1 MAEKNILNYLSS
13 VINGHSRGVEG
24 ESYKSIFGGSII
36 IDAEKFPMMT
46 TQRVH
51 LYDIVEALNYKLMP
65 LAVASLLECPF
76 NMTTLECATRHFTMQ
91 LYVMDNVLY
100 AQVSKYLTSTD
111 DFHNDLAR
119 MALCHRTIATKLR
132 MKHGPLKIIFGE
144 VRMPAPDQKRLQNQL
159 KKKSRLFPDLSFKST
174 SGSLD
179 ASHIMVSGY
188 YPID

>member
-1 MAEKNILNYLSS
+1 MAEKNILAYLSS
-13 VINGHSRGVEG
+13 VLNGHSRAVEG
-24 ESYKSIFGGSII
+24 ESYKSIFGGTIV

-65 LAVASLLECPF
+65 LAVSSLLECPF
-76 NMTTLECATRHFTMQ
+76 TMTTVECATRYFTMQ

-100 AQVSKYLTSTD
+100 AQVSKYLTFTD

-119 MALCHRTIATKLR
+119 MALCHRAIAKKLR
-132 MKHGPLKIIFGE
+132 LKHGPLKIIFGE
-144 VRMPAPDQKRLQNQL
+144 VRMPATDQKRLQNQF
-159 KKKSRLFPDLSFKST
+159 KKKCRLFPELSFKST
-174 SGSLD
+174 SATLD
-179 ASHIMVSGY
+179 ARHIMVSGY